1 MKSILKEKKMRAN
14 NRAFHELR
22 PVKIKPDYLDF
33 ADGSAFIE
41 IGKTRIVA
49 AATIEEKVPAF
60 LKNIGSG
67 WITAEYS
74 MLPWA
79 TERRNIRER
88 IHGRLSGRSHEIQRL
103 IGRSLRA
110 VTDLSAMGE
119 RTIII
124 DCDVLQAD
132 GGTRTASITV
142 GCVAL
147 ALALKKMLD
156 EEIISQMPLKHLVGG
171 VSVGLVEGEA
181 LLDLNYEED
190 FKAEIDMNVVEDD
203 RGELVEIQASAEKKT
218 FSRKE
223 FNTLLRLADKGLKE
237 LIQIQK
243 DALKKK
249 SMLFMAYG

>member
-1 MKSILKEKKMRAN
+1 MRAN
-14 NRAFHELR
+14 KRAFNELR

-33 ADGSAFIE
+33 ADGSAIIE
-41 IGKTRIVA
+41 IGKTRIIA
-49 AATIEEKVPAF
+49 AATLEEKIPPF
-60 LKNIGSG
+60 LKNCGSG

-74 MLPWA
+74 MLPRA
-79 TERRNIRER
+79 TEKRNIRER
-88 IHGRLSGRSHEIQRL
+88 IQGRLSGRSSEIQRL

-119 RTIII
+119 RTVII

-147 ALALKKMLD
+147 ALAFKKMLD
-156 EEIISQMPLKHLVGG
+156 EEIISQMPLKHLVCG
-171 VSVGLVEGEA
+171 VSVGIVEGEA
-181 LLDLNYEED
+181 LLDLDYEED
-190 FKAEIDMNVVEDD
+190 FKAETDMNVVEDD
-203 RGELVEIQASAEKKT
+203 KGELVEVQASAEKKT

-223 FNTLLRLADKGLKE
+223 FNTLLRLADKGVEE
-237 LIQIQK
+237 LIKIQK
-243 DALKKK
+243 EVLKKK